1 MNLSSV
7 LIAISAI
14 GALMSIAMMA
24 SFSSLYDAILKK
36 VSISK
41 YILDFCFLQHIH
53 IKKFLMVFE
62 QMSPLIR

>member
-7 LIAISAI
+7 LIAISAL

-36 VSISK
+36 VSTISK
-41 YILDFCFLQHIH
+41 YIFDFFCLRHMH
-53 IKKFLMVFE
+53 IKKIFKRLFY
-62 QMSPLIR
+62 SN